1 MKAFDFDNTL
11 YRGESS
17 LDFSLYMIRTN
28 RKILLYLPVIL
39 TNTVK
44 YKLCLVDRDKLGET
58 ISKYMKI
65 IIRSKSE
72 ILRLVEEFWK
82 THADRLDAGM
92 LRRVGPDDLIITAG
106 PGFLLEGI
114 RDRLGTQNI
123 ISSEVDLDKKE
134 ITHFNFKDN
143 KVRRFRE
150 LYADAKI
157 DSFYTD
163 SYNDR
168 AVMDI
173 SEKVF
178 LVKKGKIKR
187 IK

>member
-92 LRRVGPDDLIITAG
+92 LRESART
-106 PGFLLEGI
+106 
-114 RDRLGTQNI
+114 T
-123 ISSEVDLDKKE
+123 
-134 ITHFNFKDN
+134 
-143 KVRRFRE
+143 
-150 LYADAKI
+150 
-157 DSFYTD
+157 
-163 SYNDR
+163 
-168 AVMDI
+168 
-173 SEKVF
+173 
-178 LVKKGKIKR
+178 
-187 IK
+187 